1 VGDQEKDKVKIEDL
15 PVPLK
20 DLNPDEQ
27 EEVKGGTNVNP
38 SRPQLLTRLLT
49 QGLTRDHQRMLTK
62 ADLAV
67 TGEPHLSGSIL
78 TAVTLYSGL
87 LT

>member
-1 VGDQEKDKVKIEDL
+1 VSEQEKDKVKIEDL

-38 SRPQLLTRLLT
+38 SRPPGINPVPTINPRPSE
-49 QGLTRDHQRMLTK
+49 D
-62 ADLAV
+62 A
-67 TGEPHLSGSIL
+67 
-78 TAVTLYSGL
+78 Y
-87 LT
+87 

>member
-1 VGDQEKDKVKIEDL
+1 MGDQEKDKVKIEDL

-38 SRPQLLTRLLT
+38 SRPPVINPVINPGINPRPSE
-49 QGLTRDHQRMLTK
+49 D
-62 ADLAV
+62 A
-67 TGEPHLSGSIL
+67 
-78 TAVTLYSGL
+78 Y
-87 LT
+87 